1 MIYKNGYKGELTM
14 KYNDL
19 RKLLNSDDKE
29 LINKIVEK
37 DGFSFNENV
46 ILDQL
51 DNYDE
56 RDSEEIREDARKF
69 GCIIRG
75 NNEVIVPAGL
85 RFNISKSNDSFTPV
99 LFYIERNNVE
109 LPLFY
114 MEDNED
120 IAVTFTSFGQKL
132 FTYANSVF
140 TSIADAYEQ
149 LCIIE
154 QLFGVKI
161 TE

>member
-1 MIYKNGYKGELTM
+1 MRYD
-14 KYNDL
+14 DL
-19 RKLLNSDDKE
+19 HKLLNSDDKE
-29 LINKIVEK
+29 LMDKIFEK

-56 RDSEEIREDARKF
+56 RDSEEIREDAKKF

-75 NNEVIVPAGL
+75 NEVIVPAGL
-85 RFNISKSNDSFTPV
+85 RFNISKSNDSYTPV
-99 LFYIERNNVE
+99 LFYIKRNNVT
-109 LPLFY
+109 FSVFN

-132 FTYANSVF
+132 FTYANSIF

>member
-1 MIYKNGYKGELTM
+1 M
-14 KYNDL
+14 KYDEIY
-19 RKLLNSDDKE
+19 KLLNSDDKE
-29 LINKIVEK
+29 LIDKIFEK
-37 DGFSFNENV
+37 DGFSFNEN
-46 ILDQL
+46 IFLDSL

-56 RDSEEIREDARKF
+56 RDSEEMREYARKF

-75 NNEVIVPAGL
+75 IEIIVPAGL
-85 RFNISKSNDSFTPV
+85 RFSISRPNDSISS
-99 LFYIERNNVE
+99 LFYIERNNVI
-109 LPLFY
+109 FSVFN

-132 FTYANSVF
+132 FTYANIIS

-149 LCIIE
+149 LCMIE

>member
-1 MIYKNGYKGELTM
+1 MRYD
-14 KYNDL
+14 DL
-19 RKLLNSDDKE
+19 HKLLNSDDKE
-29 LINKIVEK
+29 LIDKIFEK

-56 RDSEEIREDARKF
+56 RDAEEIREDARKF

-75 NNEVIVPAGL
+75 REVIVPAGL
-85 RFNISKSNDSFTPV
+85 RFSISRTNDSTTPV
-99 LFYIERNNVE
+99 LFYIERNNVKC
-109 LPLFY
+109 PLFY

-132 FTYANSVF
+132 FTYANSIF